1 MISEPGCPVR
11 DTALLLRQACIT
23 CQGRPRTGQV
33 ELPAGSV
40 LYIEREDSD
49 TVFGLID
56 GFVRETRTLPDGRT
70 QGIRLACPGDL
81 LGTEILAS
89 LPYQCTAETLTPTR
103 VCQITRG
110 DIAALHRV
118 HPEQGLQLSAALG
131 REAAELRESI
141 LIVGS
146 LSAEE
151 RVEALLDRLMESV
164 PAGEWLRL
172 PLSRAE
178 LAEFVGLA
186 PETVSRVIHRLAR
199 AGNFEVRGRRIRVP
213 PATP

>member
-1 MISEPGCPVR
+1 MNLFPRTMGRSAASARGHERVE
-11 DTALLLRQACIT
+11 ALL
-23 CQGRPRTGQV
+23 V
-33 ELPAGSV
+33 EAPVVPTHHLG
-40 LYIEREDSD
+40 
-49 TVFGLID
+49 
-56 GFVRETRTLPDGRT
+56 
-70 QGIRLACPGDL
+70 GDL
-81 LGTEILAS
+81 
-89 LPYQCTAETLTPTR
+89 
-103 VCQITRG
+103 
-110 DIAALHRV
+110 AALHRV

-146 LSAEE
+146 LTAEE

-199 AGNFEVRGRRIRVP
+199 AGHFEVRGRRIRVP
-213 PATP
+213 PAMP